1 MMFVKYWEMKC
12 MAIMVQE
19 LGGENAQCVV
29 GRFLSCMGCIKGH
42 LEHGNLKGCTHT
54 GKQPRELTQQITA
67 PTMQNKMEYNNYSIQ
82 KKKRQK
88 KEKHNKWKKM
98 WQTENK
104 KNGNKLELNIPAII
118 LNVNGL
124 NT

>member
-1 MMFVKYWEMKC
+1 
-12 MAIMVQE
+12 MVQE

-54 GKQPRELTQQITA
+54 GKQSRELTQQITA

-82 KKKRQK
+82 KKAEKGKTQQMKKKCDKQKIKRMAV
-88 KEKHNKWKKM
+88 N
-98 WQTENK
+98 
-104 KNGNKLELNIPAII
+104 LNS
-118 LNVNGL
+118 
-124 NT
+124 TYQQSY